1 MTTIREQNAFS
12 APRMDQLQAL
22 IQHILTQ
29 EQKAGRVNSLEA
41 FQAQVERRK
50 RLNSYWQELTREYRK
65 LEDAVKHPPA
75 LPAWDQIQWA
85 QSVLALPNL
94 AFMEIDTTGLNT
106 HDEMVRFTLLDA
118 AGQIIEDCLIKP
130 TVSKLDSQASEV
142 NGIMPGQLE
151 NALPIERAWERIQ
164 QALRGRYV
172 ISFNQEWDI
181 QQLDKA
187 AARHSLARVLV
198 IGECLQ
204 RRATSY
210 YNREYYLKLAE
221 LCARV
226 GSPLP
231 VPPNQTSLDRA
242 RGQRAVLQAFAQA
255 ITDLRTP
262 TGDEAGKNSSDE
274 EATDGDDFDPF
285 LDTDDLP

>member
-1 MTTIREQNAFS
+1 MTTLHEQNALS
-12 APRMDQLQAL
+12 VLCMDQLQEL

-29 EQKAGRVNSLEA
+29 EQEAGRVNSLEA

-50 RLNSYWQELTREYRK
+50 RLNNYWQELTREYRK

-85 QSVLALPNL
+85 QSILALPNL

-130 TVSKLDSQASEV
+130 TVSRLGSQASEV

-151 NALPIERAWERIQ
+151 NALPMEHAWERIQ
-164 QALRGRYV
+164 QVLRRRYE

-187 AARHSLARVLV
+187 ASRHSLTRVLV

-204 RRATSY
+204 LRATSY

-231 VPPNQTSLDRA
+231 VPPHQTSLDRA
-242 RGQRAVLQAFAQA
+242 RGQRVVLRAFAQA

-262 TGDEAGKNSSDE
+262 TGDEARKNSGDE
-274 EATDGDDFDPF
+274 EAMGGDDFAP
-285 LDTDDLP
+285 LLATEDLS